1 MTEYNITY
9 LIMRAEGE
17 LKNGSTGRVV
27 SVDYQRVEVT
37 QDGKGFYYIGDEGK
51 SLYCYHIDS
60 KENEK
65 IVQAE
70 EVGAEKVTVEGVSE
84 EGILF
89 RAFPENELYVK
100 MRKESVI

>member
-1 MTEYNITY
+1 MKESLSIAII
-9 LIMRAEGE
+9 LI
-17 LKNGSTGRVV
+17 
-27 SVDYQRVEVT
+27 Q
-37 QDGKGFYYIGDEGK
+37 
-51 SLYCYHIDS
+51 
-60 KENEK
+60 NEK